1 MPYFRIQTRSGIKKW
16 RVRAHFEPE
25 LEFINRG
32 WTISAQN
39 YLETLISPYVP
50 LTLDEYCYPTLPIA
64 LRNRRNDDQ
73 VLLRATRKQ
82 GKSDPSLITVC
93 QLWIVES
100 RVGLVAAYE
109 NDLERQIT
117 DVPNWALD
125 CVTNDKKRCIG
136 IILSYFIDGL
146 DRPYS
151 DGSGEPILDTFE
163 KSVAEVVQEVD
174 EYSRG
179 KEANTFDIEKERI
192 YLHHI
197 EDIRAELG
205 MIRRVILQ
213 QEEVWKAYVSQAW
226 PTSWNA
232 AEGRLVNRNE
242 DYIILPFS
250 SSYSSDDDDGE
261 YDRKGKSERRE
272 EKGKMREH
280 KNEFYQSSSPSFDDG
295 NGDDDRKGKGKMREH
310 MNELYG
316 SSSSSDY
323 EGKERGK
330 MRTHARFNQ
339 RRVRTERESA
349 SKVDDEWQAIMRAQS
364 QFDRYRRRITQ
375 LDEDVQR
382 MENSIMIKLDLKQK
396 HASLRE
402 SHATAVMSAA
412 VLGFTVI
419 TIIFTP
425 LSFLTSLFALPI
437 ERFQANQVDFFI
449 PGRENEAD
457 FTNRTRAYTT
467 NYIGTWTGQFCLIQW
482 KCA

>member
-1 MPYFRIQTRSGIKKW
+1 MPYFRIQTPSGISKW
-16 RVRAHFEPE
+16 RDDAQFEWA
-25 LEFINRG
+25 LNNINRG
-32 WTISAQN
+32 WTFSSRN
-39 YLETLISPYVP
+39 DLETLTSPYVP
-50 LTLDEYCYPTLPIA
+50 LTLDEYCYPTLPIS

-82 GKSDPSLITVC
+82 NQSDPSLITIC

-100 RVGLVAAYE
+100 RDGLIAAYE
-109 NDLERQIT
+109 NDLERQLT

-151 DGSGEPILDTFE
+151 DGSGEPILDAFE

-205 MIRRVILQ
+205 MIRRIILQ

-226 PTSWNA
+226 PKFWNR
-232 AEGRLVNRNE
+232 AEGRLVYRNE
-242 DYIILPFS
+242 YYRASSFS
-250 SSYSSDDDDGE
+250 SSPSSDNDDDDDGE
-261 YDRKGKSERRE
+261 NNTKGKS
-272 EKGKMREH
+272 K
-280 KNEFYQSSSPSFDDG
+280 S
-295 NGDDDRKGKGKMREH
+295 
-310 MNELYG
+310 
-316 SSSSSDY
+316 
-323 EGKERGK
+323 
-330 MRTHARFNQ
+330 T
-339 RRVRTERESA
+339 

-364 QFDRYRRRITQ
+364 QFDRYRRRIGQ

-396 HASLRE
+396 HASLQE

-457 FTNRTRAYTT
+457 FSNRTRAYTT